1 MASLN
6 FETLT
11 RFLVLFLTIN
21 NATMKRLTSLAF
33 VILVVSC
40 NTVPLT
46 GRKQLNLLPGSQ
58 MLSLSND
65 QYSQVL
71 NQSKVVKSSSD
82 AQMVQAVGIKIKN
95 AVERYLREN
104 NQSDLIEGYNWEF
117 NLIEDDQVNAWCM
130 PGGKVAFY
138 SGIMPVCQDENGV
151 AVVMGHEVAHAIAR
165 HGNERMSQGL
175 VQQFGG
181 IALQVALSEKPAE
194 TQALYMQA
202 YGIGSQVGVILPFSR
217 THESEADRLG
227 LIFMAMAGYNPAG
240 APEFWK
246 RMAALGGQAP
256 PEFLSTHPS
265 NQTRISNL
273 NKWMPEALKYY
284 KPKGN

>member
-1 MASLN
+1 
-6 FETLT
+6 
-11 RFLVLFLTIN
+11 
-21 NATMKRLTSLAF
+21 MKRLTSLAF

>member
-1 MASLN
+1 
-6 FETLT
+6 
-11 RFLVLFLTIN
+11 
-21 NATMKRLTSLAF
+21 MKRLITLAIIMF
-33 VILVVSC
+33 IGSC

-46 GRKQLNLLPGSQ
+46 GRRQLNLLPGSQ

-71 NQSKVVKSSSD
+71 NQAQVVKGTKD
-82 AQMVQAVGIKIKN
+82 AQMVQSVGVKIKN
-95 AVERYLREN
+95 AVEEYLKDN
-104 NQSDLIEGYNWEF
+104 NEADLIEGYQWEF
-117 NLIEDDQVNAWCM
+117 NLIQDDQINAWCM

-138 SGIMPVCQDENGV
+138 TGILPICQNENGI

-181 IALQVALSEKPAE
+181 IALQVALSDKPQE

-227 LIFMAMAGYNPAG
+227 LIFMAMAGYDPAG

-246 RMAALGGQAP
+246 RMAARGGQAP

-265 NQTRISNL
+265 NDTRIKNL
-273 NKWMPEALKYY
+273 NKWMAEANKYY
-284 KPKGN
+284 QPKSN

>member
-1 MASLN
+1 
-6 FETLT
+6 
-11 RFLVLFLTIN
+11 
-21 NATMKRLTSLAF
+21 MKRLIALAF
-33 VILVVSC
+33 VILVGSC

-58 MLSLSND
+58 MQSLSND

-71 NQSKVVKSSSD
+71 NQSKVVKGTKD
-82 AQMVQAVGIKIKN
+82 AKMVQDVGVRIKN
-95 AVERYLREN
+95 AVEKYLKDN
-104 NQSDLIEGYNWEF
+104 NHSELIEGYQWEF
-117 NLIEDDQVNAWCM
+117 NLLQDDQVNAWCM

-138 SGIMPVCQDENGV
+138 TGIIPICQDENGI

-165 HGNERMSQGL
+165 HGNERMSQGM

-181 IALQVALSEKPAE
+181 LALQVALSEKPAE

-202 YGIGSQVGVILPFSR
+202 YGIGSQVGVMLPFSR

-227 LIFMAMAGYNPAG
+227 LIFMAMAGYVPAG
-240 APEFWK
+240 APQFWK
-246 RMAALGGQAP
+246 RMAARGGQAP

-265 NQTRISNL
+265 NETRIKNL
-273 NKWMPEALKYY
+273 NKWMSEANKYY
-284 KPKGN
+284 QPKTN